1 MFPSDHNIPTSAML
15 GSPNNPLQ
23 GGTPMSPM
31 TPASSGPPTLNLTLP
46 SQPAQQPFAPA
57 PQQQPQAPSF
67 QAPNYAAQPGGF
79 SGFAPTTSGQPMPP
93 AQPQVPQPQAPM
105 PPLGGPSAANFNP
118 YMQAPA
124 APQAPQPYAQPQQ
137 FAPQYPQQPQPQYP
151 AQLPAQPQVPQY
163 GAPYLPQQPAPTTAL
178 RDSMARDGYSVS
190 QYASDRE
197 LLADISQIVANG
209 QNAQQQLALLQ
220 AQASQQ
226 ATQQQPAGG
235 APAQPGAT
243 GAPQQ
248 PQTPEWDPAWN
259 SLVRLDP
266 STGTYV
272 PANQYISPLAAAK
285 ANEYQAFRR
294 QRADQLVTDPM
305 QVIGPQLEQRLTK
318 MRDDLKKEVR
328 TEFVKEQRE
337 AQTDA
342 LITDFFN
349 KNKTTFT
356 QMGPDGRTPAIGLDG
371 KEVLSPMGQAFAHYA
386 SAYKQQ
392 FVATYGQ
399 EPDRLDILRH
409 TAEKLQADQAA
420 GRFGPQQQQVP
431 PGYPQQQLPA
441 QPQQPFVPQAP
452 HLQMFGPPAQP
463 FGVAP
468 QLPYGAAPM
477 QPAMPPLGGPSMA
490 GSYMQP
496 QYAPQFPQ
504 PGFAPQQPGYPD
516 PQQTMVARAMANQAM
531 YAPQPNGTIV
541 NNMMNPQVP
550 QQPSTDLKSLFQQ
563 AAQAR
568 GMSIDG
574 FTQ

>member
-1 MFPSDHNIPTSAML
+1 MFPSDHNVPNAAML
-15 GSPNNPLQ
+15 GSSTSPLH
-23 GGTPMSPM
+23 GGTPMSPI
-31 TPASSGPPTLNLTLP
+31 TPASSGPPTLNLSLP
-46 SQPAQQPFAPA
+46 TQPAQQPFAPA
-57 PQQQPQAPSF
+57 PQQQPMQQQAPAF
-67 QAPNYAAQPGGF
+67 QAPNYPAQPGGF

-137 FAPQYPQQPQPQYP
+137 FPPQYPQQPQPQYP

-163 GAPYLPQQPAPTTAL
+163 GAPYLPQQPAPATVV
-178 RDSMARDGYSVS
+178 RDSMARDGYAVGH
-190 QYASDRE
+190 YASDAD
-197 LLADISQIVANG
+197 LLADLAQLAQSG
-209 QNAQQQLALLQ
+209 QSAQQQLALMQ
-220 AQASQQ
+220 AQA
-226 ATQQQPAGG
+226 AQQQQPPAGG
-235 APAQPGAT
+235 APAAPTAP
-243 GAPQQ
+243 GAPQAEQ
-248 PQTPEWDPAWN
+248 VPEWDPAWN
-259 SLVRLDP
+259 SLVRQDP
-266 STGTYV
+266 ATGAYV
-272 PANQYISPLAAAK
+272 PANVYVSPLAAQK

-294 QRADQLVTDPM
+294 RRADQLVTDPM
-305 QVIGPQLEQRLTK
+305 GVIGPQIDQRLTK
-318 MRDDLKKEVR
+318 MRDDIKKEVR
-328 TEFVKEQRE
+328 TEFVKEQRQ
-337 AQTDA
+337 AQADA
-342 LITDFFN
+342 LITDFLN
-349 KNKTTFT
+349 KNKTAFT
-356 QMGPDGRTPAIGLDG
+356 AMGPDGRTPAIGLDG

-386 SAYKQQ
+386 STYKQQ
-392 FVATYGQ
+392 FMATYGQ

-409 TAEKLQADQAA
+409 TAEKLQADQLA
-420 GRFGPQQQQVP
+420 GRFGPPQGPQPFATQLPQQQQQVP
-431 PGYPQQQLPA
+431 PM
-441 QPQQPFVPQAP
+441 AP

-468 QLPYGAAPM
+468 QLPYGAPPM

-490 GSYMQP
+490 GWNPYGQ
-496 QYAPQFPQ
+496 QQPQFPQ
-504 PGFAPQQPGYPD
+504 PGFAPQQPGYAD